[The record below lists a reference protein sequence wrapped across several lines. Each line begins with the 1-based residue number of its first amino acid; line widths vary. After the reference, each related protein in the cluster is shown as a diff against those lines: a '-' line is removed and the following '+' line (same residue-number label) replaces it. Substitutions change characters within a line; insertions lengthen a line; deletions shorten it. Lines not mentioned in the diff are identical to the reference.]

1 MRFSE
6 YRSDSPVNIV
16 KLLRHLLDLSFQS
29 CALVLIPLES
39 LIINLNLSVKCLD
52 LQAESIKLAL
62 LCLRSQVIGCVIVKS
77 NSMMAH
83 CVLLLY
89 VLDQTVVLDL
99 LLSVLSLQILYLLVS
114 LSYLCFEDGRIVDK
128 VTLKTLF

>member
-1 MRFSE
+1 
-6 YRSDSPVNIV
+6 
-16 KLLRHLLDLSFQS
+16 
-29 CALVLIPLES
+29 
-39 LIINLNLSVKCLD
+39 
-52 LQAESIKLAL
+52 
-62 LCLRSQVIGCVIVKS
+62 
-77 NSMMAH
+77 MMAH

-114 LSYLCFEDGRIVDK
+114 RSYLCFEDGRIVDK